1 MVNSEGQLFT
11 IEGIAAALIMLMTA
25 YLVVNTTSVYT
36 SGDAHINDMQ
46 LEVMGSDA
54 LKMMNTFSNTT
65 DNKTHLAQLVQENN
79 GLGFGKN
86 FSSVLNSRTGAQPD
100 TIQWMA
106 NISYVRTDGTV
117 NSTYL
122 NMSRHL
128 SGGEHAVKVSQWTIV
143 EGRKFDLDMSMAD
156 TRRLRAVLVEVFL
169 WRD

>member
-46 LEVMGSDA
+46 LEVIGSDA
-54 LKMMNTFSNTT
+54 LKMMNTFPNSTN
-65 DNKTHLAQLVQENN
+65 NKTLLAQIVREDNN
-79 GLGFGKN
+79 YGFGNN
-86 FSSVLNSRTGAQPD
+86 FSTVLNGRTGAQPD

-106 NISYVRTDGTV
+106 NISFVRPDGTV

-122 NMSRHL
+122 NMSRPL
-128 SGGEHAVKVSQWTIV
+128 SGGEHAVKVSQWTII
-143 EGRKFDLDMSMAD
+143 EGRQLDPSMGMVE
-156 TRRLRAVLVEVFL
+156 TQRLRAVLVEVFL

>member
-1 MVNSEGQLFT
+1 MVNSDGQLFT
-11 IEGIAAALIMLMTA
+11 IEAIAAALIMLATA

-46 LEVMGSDA
+46 LEVIGSDA

-65 DNKTHLAQLVQENN
+65 DNRTHLAQLVREDN

-86 FSSVLNSRTGAQPD
+86 FSSILNNRTGTQKD
-100 TIQWMA
+100 TIQWRA
-106 NISYVRTDGTV
+106 DIVFVRPDGSV

-122 NMSRHL
+122 NMSRPL